1 MSAEMSKVKE
11 KNWTKSQ
18 KQDFTQKI
26 LKKVLLFTGPCAKI
40 SYCQADVRQNETL
53 QNERPNAKK

>member
-18 KQDFTQKI
+18 KQDFTQKNI
-26 LKKVLLFTGPCAKI
+26 EKSLAF
-40 SYCQADVRQNETL
+40 YRTL
-53 QNERPNAKK
+53 C